1 MAVEASLANALN
13 MLRTG
18 QPADALAGLRVGQS
32 VDATVL
38 AKLDTG
44 EIRLAL
50 LGTLLDIVSP
60 SALEVGEPLRLTVV
74 DRSGQLSVALERLDP
89 RPAPA
94 PLPEAQPAPVRAP
107 GPAATIR
114 PESAGPALAPS
125 PVTVST
131 AGSNTSTQRS
141 RWSSQFGQS
150 SRRHPPP
157 RCERRRGRDR
167 MRSARSSPITAS
179 PI

>member
-13 MLRTG
+13 MLRAG

-89 RPAPA
+89 RPAPT
-94 PLPEAQPAPVRAP
+94 PLPE
-107 GPAATIR
+107 I
-114 PESAGPALAPS
+114 
-125 PVTVST
+125 
-131 AGSNTSTQRS
+131 
-141 RWSSQFGQS
+141 
-150 SRRHPPP
+150 
-157 RCERRRGRDR
+157 
-167 MRSARSSPITAS
+167 SPIAMAARPS
-179 PI
+179 DIARYE